1 MVVIVDVTVDVTVVD
16 VVVAVVVRVFAIYQ
30 IMLGWK
36 TYKYYYKTDELPNPR
51 PTQPKKIRLKVAFGP
66 PLFSHSKIIFPWVGI
81 GFI

>member
-36 TYKYYYKTDELPNPR
+36 TYKYYYETDELPKPKANS
-51 PTQPKKIRLKVAFGP
+51 TQAKLG
-66 PLFSHSKIIFPWVGI
+66 
-81 GFI
+81 